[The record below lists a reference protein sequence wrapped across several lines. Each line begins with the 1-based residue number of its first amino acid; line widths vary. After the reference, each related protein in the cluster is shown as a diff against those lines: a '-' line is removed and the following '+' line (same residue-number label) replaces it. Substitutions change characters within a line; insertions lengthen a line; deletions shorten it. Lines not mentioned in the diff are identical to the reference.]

1 MAGLM
6 ARITISGTGPDAARL
21 PSIMSGSPNT
31 FAWLPVQGVRLLPAP
46 TDPARIEDAVRTVLD
61 HATRSAV
68 SYVGPGA
75 PLGDDPVA
83 DALVRECRAASLDVE
98 LAEAPPLWWAN
109 RPDRRPYSVVFAGDV
124 DDADLSRTCIVTG
137 IVGSLR
143 LREVANRLRR
153 RSERLRLSVAPW
165 NSTPTAVTLADEM
178 DGSTLP
184 TPLHPC
190 SVVISPLAAIDEPG
204 SIRSLLEIVAQ
215 LRAPD
220 GCPWDREQTHES
232 LRRHMVEEAYEA
244 VEAID
249 DGGGRELAGELG
261 DVLVQV
267 ALHSQIASESG
278 DFTFADVVSSISTK
292 LIRRHPHVF
301 DNLKLDSAAEVL
313 SNWER
318 IKAGERGHDDFLDGV
333 PKSLPSLAYARE
345 AWSRAGRL
353 NAAILDHDV
362 DREPLAAFERWLESI
377 PESERETALGRF
389 LLALVKIT
397 SGLDLDPELALAAEN
412 RRFRQRARRGMTKPL
427 E

>member
-1 MAGLM
+1 M
-6 ARITISGTGPDAARL
+6 RVDDS
-21 PSIMSGSPNT
+21 
-31 FAWLPVQGVRLLPAP
+31 VQ
-46 TDPARIEDAVRTVLD
+46 TVLD
-61 HATRSAV
+61 YAERSAV
-68 SYVGPGA
+68 WYIGPGA

-83 DALVRECRAASLDVE
+83 DALVREGRARALDVE
-98 LAEAPPLWWAN
+98 LVEAPPLWWAS
-109 RPDRRPYSVVFAGDV
+109 RPEGEPYSVIYAGDI

-137 IVGSLR
+137 IVGSLELQEVAAR
-143 LREVANRLRR
+143 LRL
-153 RSERLRLSVAPW
+153 RSESLRLSVAPW
-165 NSTPTAVTLADEM
+165 NSSTTAIALADEVEP
-178 DGSTLP
+178 SALP

-190 SVVISPLAAIDEPG
+190 SIVTSPLAPIDEPG
-204 SIRSLLEIVAQ
+204 SIRSLLEIVAR

-249 DGGGRELAGELG
+249 GGGGRELAAELG

-292 LIRRHPHVF
+292 LVRRHPHVF
-301 DNLKLDSAAEVL
+301 DNLKLDSADEVL

-318 IKAGERGHDDFLDGV
+318 IKAGERGHEDFLDGV

-345 AWSRAGRL
+345 AWSRAERL
-353 NAAILDHDV
+353 NAAVLDYDV
-362 DREPLAAFERWLESI
+362 AREPLDTFERWLEGV

-389 LLALVKIT
+389 MLELVKIT
-397 SGLDLDPELALAAEN
+397 SGLDLDPELALSAEN
-412 RRFRQRARRGMTKPL
+412 RRFRQRARRGMTRPR

>member
-1 MAGLM
+1 M

-21 PSIMSGSPNT
+21 DSIMSGSPNP
-31 FAWLPVQGVRLLPAP
+31 FAWLPVQGVRRLPTP
-46 TDPARIEDAVRTVLD
+46 TDHVCVEVAVRTVLD
-61 HATRSAV
+61 QAELSDV

-83 DALVRECRAASLDVE
+83 GALVRECRAAVLDLE
-98 LAEAPPLWWAN
+98 LVEAPPLWWTN
-109 RPDRRPYSVVFAGDV
+109 RPDHGPYSVIFAGDV
-124 DDADLSRTCIVTG
+124 DDADLSRTCVVTG
-137 IVGSLR
+137 IVGSSSLQKI
-143 LREVANRLRR
+143 ANRLRR
-153 RSERLRLSVAPW
+153 RSASLWLSVAPW
-165 NSTPTAVTLADEM
+165 NSAPTAATLADEV
-178 DGSTLP
+178 DPSTLP
-184 TPLHPC
+184 TPGHPC
-190 SVVISPLAAIDEPG
+190 SVITSPLAAMDEPR
-204 SIRSLLEIVAQ
+204 SIRSLLEIVAR

-249 DGGGRELAGELG
+249 GGGGPELAAELG
-261 DVLVQV
+261 DVLIQV

-301 DNLKLDSAAEVL
+301 DNLKLDSADAVL

-318 IKAGERGHDDFLDGV
+318 IKAEERGHEDFLEGV

-345 AWSRAGRL
+345 AWSRAERL
-353 NAAILDHDV
+353 NATTPDFDV
-362 DREPLAAFERWLESI
+362 AREPLAAFERWLEGI
-377 PESERETALGRF
+377 PESGRETALGRF
-389 LLALVKIT
+389 MLALVAIT

-412 RRFRQRARRGMTKPL
+412 RRFRQRARRRVTRPQ
-427 E
+427 ER